1 MISGPE
7 KATRGPLKASGLGV
21 QYIQVA
27 QAGTPAADTSLSQK
41 ILLES
46 ASEKDRISE
55 VNLGLDVRKPV
66 LGGGGGGGVVNNTG
80 TDQPAHLRSLIS
92 AFVNPVLESTISKLA
107 TSEISFF

>member
-55 VNLGLDVRKPV
+55 VNLSLTLDLLAGL
-66 LGGGGGGGVVNNTG
+66 L
-80 TDQPAHLRSLIS
+80 SS
-92 AFVNPVLESTISKLA
+92 ADNFCKQFGP
-107 TSEISFF
+107 